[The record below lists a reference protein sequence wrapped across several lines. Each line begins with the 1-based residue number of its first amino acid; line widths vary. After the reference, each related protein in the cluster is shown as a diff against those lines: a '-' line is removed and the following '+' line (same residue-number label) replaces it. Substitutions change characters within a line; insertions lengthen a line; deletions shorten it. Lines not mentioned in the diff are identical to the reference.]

1 MLRSEGESDCDELPY
16 ELILQRSSLARGLK
30 SVFSNLSTSGIVN
43 IVINKWIQVRF
54 CLPQKVHQSHKKGLL
69 IDPEI
74 VDRYAL
80 YDIQLKIEFLV
91 QLICYL
97 IVFYMCNFKCLI
109 LIS

>member
-1 MLRSEGESDCDELPY
+1 MCVCTYTHPHIYTIHIYLCLYIHVYVFRSEGESDCDESPY

-43 IVINKWIQVRF
+43 IMINKWIQVRF

-74 VDRYAL
+74 IDRFVLL
-80 YDIQLKIEFLV
+80 Y
-91 QLICYL
+91 
-97 IVFYMCNFKCLI
+97 
-109 LIS
+109 